1 MDQAL
6 DLGPVVGLGQE
17 LLAHL
22 PAEWSGLNLE
32 AVNVPSRDLWS
43 KL

>member
-6 DLGPVVGLGQE
+6 GLGPVVGLGQE

-22 PAEWSGLNLE
+22 PAEWSGLNQE